1 VKHETLPQ
9 ITEASIAEALSR
21 IPYAKELAIRP
32 LLMGDELTL
41 ILPYAP
47 HIIGNPMLKAL
58 HGGAVGA
65 FMETAAIV
73 QLWLMGDP
81 KPLPKPIGINI
92 DYLRRGKPQDTF
104 ARAIIAKQGSRVA
117 NVRVRAW
124 QNRYD
129 EPISILHGHFLIA
142 KSGNNKTDKKE
153 NEK

>member
-1 VKHETLPQ
+1 MSQYLTQAQ
-9 ITEASIAEALSR
+9 IKEALAR

-47 HIIGNPMLKAL
+47 NIIGNPMLKAL

-73 QLWLMGDP
+73 QLWLMGEP

-92 DYLRRGKPQDTF
+92 DYLRRGRPKDTF
-104 ARAIIAKQGSRVA
+104 ARAIVARQGSRVA

-124 QNRYD
+124 QHNYN
-129 EPISILHGHFLIA
+129 EPISTLHGHFLTA
-142 KSGNNKTDKKE
+142 S
-153 NEK
+153 